1 MTRLYLLDTNILSDL
16 IKNPTGLAA
25 NRIRTVGETAVCTS
39 IIVAAELRYGCARK
53 NSPTLTQKVEDLLGV
68 MRVLP
73 LDAPVDRDYGD
84 IRAELEAVGR
94 SIGPNDLMIAAHAR
108 ALGATMVT
116 ANLDE
121 FVRVPGLSV
130 ENWLQPPAEQGVV

>member
-39 IIVAAELRYGCARK
+39 IIVAAELPYGCVRK
-53 NSPTLTQKVEDLLGV
+53 NSPALTQKVEDLLGV
-68 MRVLP
+68 IRVLP

-94 SIGPNDLMIAAHAR
+94 SIGPNDLIIAAHAR

-121 FVRVPGLSV
+121 FTRVPGLLV
-130 ENWLQPPAEQGVV
+130 ENWLQPPAEQGMA